1 MISLVGA
8 KDMKS
13 IFILS
18 LTESEKENAKT
29 NHKGP

>member
-1 MISLVGA
+1 MGA

-18 LTESEKENAKT
+18 LTEAEKENAKT
-29 NHKGP
+29 NNKSPKMT